1 MLKVK
6 NLNKYFNPGTNN
18 EIHVIDDTTFDLGKK
33 GLISILGHS
42 GSGKTTLLNSLSGI
56 DKVDF
61 GEIIIDGITIKKYN
75 ANKMDD
81 IRNKYFGYIF
91 QNYNLINS
99 MTVFENVAFSLQMLG
114 IKDKKEIEERTIKAL
129 KVVKMDKYKNRL
141 AKNLSGGQMQRV
153 SIARAIVKDAKIIL
167 ADEAT
172 GNLDRKN
179 TVIIMSI
186 LREIAN
192 DRLVVMVTHERELAY
207 AYSDRIL
214 EIQDGVI
221 VKDELNDAM
230 SAEYSYDDENLIHL
244 GDYQKDELYKN
255 DETVVNKYSDGES
268 GNVKID
274 FIIRNNQVLIQ
285 TKSNM
290 EVRIVDDKS
299 LVKFDYL
306 KKEDYKTPIIDKE
319 EVKID
324 PIDKS
329 KLKCKYRLNVIKLVK
344 ESIIKLFSGKTIKMF
359 VLLAFTLSALL
370 LTLSVGLL
378 RGFGSIDETKFMKT
392 NKDLL
397 KVTANNIKRE
407 TFNQKF
413 KEITSRDDV
422 YRFVFSVPDVHIT
435 TTLYEGSSDTVA
447 DKVQISA
454 LIQDASNF
462 NIDKELLNKLDD
474 RSVIIDKYLIEHLL
488 RVEAKNYQTEKAILQ
503 QRILINGVTYK
514 IAGITDQQSLNIYVK
529 TDIVDKLNYSYKGIM
544 IDDTVPDGEIKLHKQ
559 TYYNNY
565 YRSTYQYYGIEY
577 KIYRSPQG
585 DEYSYVQPSDDGIIA
600 ALNQKTLIELLK
612 YRMFNVIFDNEESL
626 GKAEF
631 YVYTTDYQSVIN
643 AFDKDVLE
651 FRSEY
656 DISKRAYEQKYLG
669 VTLTIALVS
678 LIAFIAPLI
687 MLYFLMR
694 SSTISKIKEIAIFRA
709 LGMRNSTVIGMQFIE
724 LATITTIFSLP
735 GYLGAIIFMFA
746 TNGVFANYSLDI
758 FTLGGSLVLI
768 FAIILLVGIL
778 PILRIVKKV
787 PQELITKY
795 DI

>member
-230 SAEYSYDDENLIHL
+230 SKEYSYDDENLIHL

-274 FIIRNNQVLIQ
+274 FVIRNNQVLIQ

-529 TDIVDKLNYSYKGIM
+529 SDIVDNLNYSYKGIM
-544 IDDTVPDGEIKLHKQ
+544 VDNTIPDNEIKLHKQ
-559 TYYNNY
+559 TYDNY
-565 YRSTYQYYGIEY
+565 INRSTYKYYGIEY

-585 DEYSYVQPSDDGIIA
+585 YAYSYVQPNDDGIIA

-612 YRMFNVIFDNEESL
+612 HRMFNVIFDNEESL